1 MLHAALA
8 VARNLGHARLEAIV
22 LCNLGIVHGELGET
36 DTARVHCE
44 AALLITRELGDLR
57 LEGQLHGYL
66 GTLLGR
72 ARHFAEARRHLDRG
86 SERLRELA
94 DALDLGVLLCGR
106 AETEWLSGD
115 ADAARTALDEA
126 ATIAEAERVTPRSEL
141 GVALDRAMSLVRGKS
156 AWSDLANV

>member
-1 MLHAALA
+1 M
-8 VARNLGHARLEAIV
+8 ARDLGHARLEAIV

-36 DTARVHCE
+36 DTARAHCE
-44 AALLITRELGDLR
+44 AALLLTRELGDRR

-72 ARHFAEARRHLDRG
+72 ARRFAEARSHLGRG

-94 DALDLGVLLCGR
+94 DTLDLGVLLCGR

-115 ADAARTALDEA
+115 ADAARAALAEA
-126 ATIAEAERVTPRSEL
+126 ARVTRQSEL
-141 GVALDRAMSLVRGKS
+141 GVALERATSLVGGNP
-156 AWSDLANV
+156 A